1 MYAAEVKDLY
11 FSLGNKMILNGI
23 TAYIEEGLVTCLL
36 GPNGA
41 GKTTLL
47 RHLSGF
53 WKPARGTVYI
63 YGQDIL
69 SLKPKDRAKI
79 IGLVPQDGVNSA
91 GFSVYEMVMMGRSP
105 YLNFLGNGS
114 AEDVGIVEESLK
126 TCGVYDLKDR
136 GMYEISGGEAQR
148 VLIARALAQQ
158 PKLLLLDEPVS
169 HLDIKYQLEIMSL
182 LKELSC
188 RGMTVVPIIHDLNIA
203 LNFCDNVILMSDGMV
218 IAEGD
223 VDSTINED
231 NIFKTYGVRTSVK
244 RGTYS
249 MVIPSMDLVGR

>member
-1 MYAAEVKDLY
+1 MH
-11 FSLGNKMILNGI
+11 FSLGNKIILNGI
-23 TAYIEEGLVTCLL
+23 TVHIEDGLVTCLL

-47 RHLSGF
+47 RHLSGY
-53 WKPARGTVYI
+53 WKPPKDTVYI
-63 YGQDIL
+63 YGKDIL
-69 SLKPKDRAKI
+69 SLKPKDRAKV
-79 IGLVPQDGVNSA
+79 IGVVPQDGVNSA
-91 GFSVYEMVMMGRSP
+91 GFSVFEMVMMGRSP
-105 YLNFLGNGS
+105 YLNLFGNGS
-114 AEDVGIVEESLK
+114 AKDMEIVEESLK

-158 PKLLLLDEPVS
+158 PRLLLLDEPVS

-182 LKELSC
+182 LKELSR

-203 LNFCDNVILMSDGMV
+203 LNFCDNVILMDEGKV

-223 VDSTINED
+223 ADSAINED
-231 NIFKTYGVRTSVK
+231 NILRTYGVRASVE
-244 RGTYS
+244 RGMYS
-249 MVIPSMDLVGR
+249 VVIPSMDLVGR